1 MADANT
7 LIPEE
12 VIVALTAIYQVCPQL
27 LTSRQSPLFAD
38 CKADGAQFDEK
49 IVREAKDFIAKHN
62 ALAQQTASHGKPF
75 APFPKTR
82 SEIEA
87 FLAIV
92 GEYQGEAEQQP
103 RPPSAET

>member
-7 LIPEE
+7 LIAEE
-12 VIVALTAIYQVCPQL
+12 VIVALTALYQVCPQL

-38 CKADGAQFDEK
+38 CKFDPLQFDQK
-49 IVREAKDFIAKHN
+49 IVGEAKEFVAKHN
-62 ALAQQTASHGKPF
+62 ALAKQTAGSPKPF
-75 APFPKTR
+75 APFPKKR

-92 GEYQGEAEQQP
+92 GEYQGEVEQEA
-103 RPPSAET
+103 RRSSAA